1 MKANILLVMLNA
13 IAYKGFSQKNR
24 NVQEIAGFMTMS
36 LVDSSR
42 IYKPDTPLTD
52 ALHYR
57 PLDLDIWY
65 PARQK
70 SSKKLLFKDLFSLFE
85 KRANKYQDNE
95 DYTGIMEEMAQ
106 FFVAGLG
113 LEATQAKALLSVE
126 TSSYE
131 NAPPAV
137 GKWPVIIYMAGFNG
151 MGFENFRILEDLA
164 KNGYFVVSISS
175 IGRYPGDMTN
185 DKLDM
190 MEQVYDAELVIR
202 NLKEFTGFDLEI
214 ESLGVLGCSWGGMS
228 AAVLLDRNP
237 LIRAMV
243 SLDGSETHY
252 FGDSE
257 IDDNYLDEIHQAQ
270 LMHPEITTCP
280 YLFLES
286 GNKLEAF
293 TPTTEYHYFKKT
305 NAPKSYLRFMNGKH
319 EDFLSIPSLL
329 EVSEQAI
336 NTHQMI
342 SRSSLLFFN
351 HYLKNEVGFHTFYR
365 QLLKREDITDKPY
378 EVDGENSQRIIFTG
392 EISDAKSDEKLPYVN
407 IGVLNRDLGTVS
419 DTEGAFK
426 LKLDKSYMDDTIR
439 ISMIGYK
446 AQVFLIRDLYRQKSN
461 IQVALVEDIP
471 ELSEVVITAENLKSK
486 ILGNKTDSK
495 FLSTGFFYDQLGA
508 EMGIRINVRKT
519 PTFIDAF
526 NFHISYNRLSA
537 KSFFRLNIYNISE
550 GKPSRNIL
558 QKNIVIPIAAKQV
571 GLVTVDLKKYD
582 LVLKNDVIVTLEWVD
597 NEGEPK
603 KGEGIYFSLGLF
615 SRGTYVRN
623 SSQGKMK
630 RHRGFGV
637 GFNMDVRY

>member
-1 MKANILLVMLNA
+1 
-13 IAYKGFSQKNR
+13 
-24 NVQEIAGFMTMS
+24 MTIS
-36 LVDSSR
+36 LMDSSR
-42 IYKPDTPLTD
+42 VYKPDAPLSD

-65 PARQK
+65 PAQQK
-70 SSKKLLFKDLFSLFE
+70 SSERLLFKDLFGLFE
-85 KRANKYQDNE
+85 KRANKYQDNK

-113 LEATQAKALLSVE
+113 LEPTQSKTLLGVE

-151 MGFENFRILEDLA
+151 MGFENFRILENLA
-164 KNGYFVVSISS
+164 RNGYFVVSISS

-185 DKLDM
+185 DRLDM
-190 MEQVYDAELVIR
+190 MEQVYDAEFAIR
-202 NLKEFTGFDLEI
+202 SLKKQAGFNIDF
-214 ESLGVLGCSWGGMS
+214 ESIGILGCSWGGMS
-228 AAVLLDRNP
+228 AAVLLERNP
-237 LIRAMV
+237 LIKAMV

-252 FGDSE
+252 FGESE
-257 IDDNYLDEIHQAQ
+257 TDDNYLDEIHQAD
-270 LMHPEITTCP
+270 LMHPEVTTCP

-286 GNKLEAF
+286 GNKLDEF
-293 TPTTEYHYFKKT
+293 TPTREYHYFKRT

-319 EDFLSIPSLL
+319 EDFLCIPSLL
-329 EVSEQAI
+329 KVSEQAI
-336 NTHQMI
+336 NIYGMI
-342 SRSSLLFFN
+342 SKSSLLFFN
-351 HYLKNEVGFHTFYR
+351 SYLKNEAGFYTFYH
-365 QLLKREDITDKPY
+365 QILKHEHITDKPY
-378 EVDGENSQRIIFTG
+378 MVDAEITKRIIFTG
-392 EISDAKSDEKLPYVN
+392 VIEDAKSRVKLPYVN
-407 IGVLNRDLGTVS
+407 VGVLNRDLGTVT
-419 DTEGAFK
+419 DNQGVFE
-426 LKLDKSYMDDTIR
+426 LKLDERYMDDTIR

-446 AQVFLIRDLYRQKSN
+446 AQVFLIRDLYRLNSN
-461 IQVALVEDIP
+461 IQIALEEEIP
-471 ELSEVVITAENLKSK
+471 ELAEVVVTAKNLKSK
-486 ILGNKTDSK
+486 ILGNKTESK

-508 EMGIRINVRKT
+508 EMGIRINLRKT

-550 GKPSRNIL
+550 GKPARNIL

-571 GLVTVDLKKYD
+571 GLVTVDLRKYD
-582 LVLKNDVIVTLEWVD
+582 LVLQNDVVVTLEWVD
-597 NEGEPK
+597 SEGELK

-615 SRGTYVRN
+615 SRGTYVRYT
-623 SSQGKMK
+623 SQGKLK